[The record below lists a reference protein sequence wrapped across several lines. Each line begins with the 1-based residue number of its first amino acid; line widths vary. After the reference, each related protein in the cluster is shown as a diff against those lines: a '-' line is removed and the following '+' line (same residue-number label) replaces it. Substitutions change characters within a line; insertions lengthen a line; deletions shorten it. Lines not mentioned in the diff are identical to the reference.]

1 MARST
6 YDKFYLENIFSTIRR
21 AEPIIAPKLSIK
33 RKRGAFYVPHK
44 LLCVLCLSLSL
55 SLELKLQLELEL
67 ELKVASFMACALSLD
82 AHSIRFDLNRLV
94 VHSYRFYSY
103 SLDAFACVPCKK
115 VVALESRSGCIS
127 CPYKSTLFA
136 DLRQMGVCHTIYLHC
151 KFNLFPAAATTIAA
165 SRDSSEWV
173 YRTASYPV

>member
-1 MARST
+1 MCLT
-6 YDKFYLENIFSTIRR
+6 NCYV
-21 AEPIIAPKLSIK
+21 LSV
-33 RKRGAFYVPHK
+33 Y
-44 LLCVLCLSLSL
+44 LSL

-103 SLDAFACVPCKK
+103 SFDAFACVPCKK